1 MAKNFI
7 QKIGGFFSLSFA
19 LAKAEFKLRNE
30 GSYLGIFWYLLAPLL
45 TFVLLLGIF
54 STRLGRNIP
63 NYPIYLL
70 LGIIL
75 FNFFQYV
82 TTESTQAIRLH
93 KGVIKSI
100 KFNLE
105 AIVGST
111 TLKALFSHF
120 FEIIVFAIFMLIFGV
135 SLKGLLFYPLI
146 LFIFCIFLFGISLI
160 LTSLTVYFTDLEN
173 IWIFTSRL
181 LWFATPIFYA
191 IGGQDRLFILNLLN
205 PLYYFITVSREIIIY
220 NNIPEIWLIGGMLA
234 FSLAS
239 LLFGILIFNKLKT
252 KFAEL
257 I

>member
-1 MAKNFI
+1 MTNNLI
-7 QKIGGFFSLSFA
+7 SKIKSFFSLSFA

-45 TFVLLLGIF
+45 TFALLLGIF

-63 NYPIYLL
+63 YYPVYLL

-82 TTESTQAIRLH
+82 TTESTRAIRLH
-93 KGVIKSI
+93 RGVIKSI
-100 KFNLE
+100 KFDLE
-105 AIVGST
+105 TIVGST
-111 TLKALFSHF
+111 TLKALFSHI
-120 FEIIVFAIFMLIFGV
+120 FEIIVFTVFLLIFNV

-146 LFIFCIFLFGISLI
+146 LFVFLIFLFGVSLI

-173 IWIFTSRL
+173 IWVFASRL

-191 IGGQDRLFILNLLN
+191 IAGQDKLFVLNLLN
-205 PLYYFITVSREIIIY
+205 PLYYFITISRDIMIY
-220 NNIPEIWLIGGMLA
+220 NQTPEFWLIGGMLT

-252 KFAEL
+252 KIAEL